1 MPGSYVAIIGD
12 AVASRRLA
20 PRRRAALQRELR
32 AALAGANRRFRGVL
46 AARFA
51 VTLGDQFQGLLAG
64 TGAVWEVV
72 HWLRAELA
80 GSEWIIACG
89 RGAVSTPLAASA
101 PEVDGPCFHR
111 ARAALDEAKRSGAV
125 LAFGGFDPVVTALG
139 RYYAALYRG
148 WTARQRELATQ
159 LRLGDRRRLAAR
171 MRVTPS
177 AVSHVASRIGWRL
190 VEAGDAALRA
200 RLAGAGG
207 GA

>member
-1 MPGSYVAIIGD
+1 MAGTYVAIIGD
-12 AVASRRLA
+12 AVASRRLT

-32 AALAGANRRFRGVL
+32 AVLGEANRRWRRAL

-51 VTLGDQFQGLLAG
+51 VALGDQFEGLVHDAA
-64 TGAVWEVV
+64 AVWELV

-80 GSEWIIACG
+80 GSEWTIACG
-89 RGAVSTPLAASA
+89 RGPVSTPLAATA

-111 ARAALDEAKRSGAV
+111 AREALAEAKRSGAV
-125 LAFGGFDPVVTALG
+125 LALGGFDPAVTALG

-148 WTARQRELATQ
+148 WTVRQRVVATQ
-159 LRLGDRRRLAAR
+159 LRLLDRRRLAAR

-200 RLAGAGG
+200 GLAGR

>member
-1 MPGSYVAIIGD
+1 MPGTFVAIIGD

-20 PRRRAALQRELR
+20 PGRRAALQRELR
-32 AALAGANRRFRGVL
+32 SALAGANRRWRGAL

-64 TGAVWEVV
+64 PGAVWDVV

-111 ARAALDEAKRSGAV
+111 AREALDEAKRSGSV

-139 RYYAALYRG
+139 QYYSALYRG
-148 WTARQRELATQ
+148 WTRRQREVATQ
-159 LRLGDRRRLAAR
+159 LRVLDRRRLAAR
-171 MRVTPS
+171 LRVTPS
-177 AVSHVASRIGWRL
+177 ALSHVASRIGWRL
-190 VEAGDAALRA
+190 VAAGDTAFRA
-200 RLAGAGG
+200 RLAGG